1 MVYFASLPIAS
12 LSDGH
17 VAAVDANGVTG
28 RAPFDA
34 GDDGVKRFRIED
46 VTAGVWRISGEEW
59 RFFRVARETEVR
71 VTVAVVRAGNLRQ
84 KIGLHD
90 SIGVEKTF
98 KWKSENVNILFSD
111 Q

>member
-1 MVYFASLPIAS
+1 LSSEVFVPSFGSNTFFQKYVNNTQKGKFKLFWYFIASLPIAS

-46 VTAGVWRISGEEW
+46 VTAGV
-59 RFFRVARETEVR
+59 
-71 VTVAVVRAGNLRQ
+71 
-84 KIGLHD
+84 
-90 SIGVEKTF
+90 
-98 KWKSENVNILFSD
+98 
-111 Q
+111 